1 MRVLPIWAKKPK
13 NKKEV
18 IATSKGWVVKETGE
32 VLSSHKG
39 LDEKL
44 KELFKE
50 IEELS
55 IVEDTQTESPEV
67 LEDEEESPEQSQDK
81 QEKSEDQKVSEV
93 VTPKTPVRRGRPKKN
108 ATKR

>member
-18 IATSKGWVVKETGE
+18 IATPKGWVVKETGE
-32 VLSSHKG
+32 VLASYKG

-50 IEELS
+50 IDQLS
-55 IVEDTQTESPEV
+55 FVSPEAV
-67 LEDEEESPEQSQDK
+67 EKDEEPAPEQKQDE
-81 QEKSEDQKVSEV
+81 QEENEDKKTVEV
-93 VTPKTPVRRGRPKKN
+93 AKPKGRGRPKKN
-108 ATKR
+108 ATN